1 MLILTFL
8 ALFFI
13 GGETSE
19 EWSVDYTV
27 AEEGPRTIYSGTVWL
42 HCDVGQTSPCINY
55 SFEVPENGHLAG
67 PAVSSEPGEAMIRF
81 DNYDYEGKTLEINW
95 CRSAA
100 SATNLPIS
108 IPRHFIFY
116 VMRTEFGPDDV
127 VKLLSEWGSTTSSWD
142 LNNNGIVDGLDLA
155 ILLGAWKQDEGTS

>member
-13 GGETSE
+13 GGKASE
-19 EWSVDYTV
+19 EWSIDYTV
-27 AEEGPRTIYSGTVWL
+27 AEEGPRVVYSGTAKL
-42 HCDVGQTSPCINY
+42 HFENNQTNPCLNY
-55 SFEVPENGHLAG
+55 SFEVPENGQLAG
-67 PAVSSEPGEAMIRF
+67 PAISSRPGKAIIRF
-81 DNYDYEGKTLEINW
+81 DSYEYQGKVLQVNW
-95 CRSAA
+95 CRTAA
-100 SATNLPIS
+100 SATVLPIS
-108 IPRHFIFY
+108 VPRHFIFY

-142 LNNNGIVDGLDLA
+142 LNNNGIVDGQDLA